1 MMTSLVTN
9 SHMSVSPACPR
20 THQEVNGV
28 MSGRPAAPEST
39 ESRKLGGLSQR
50 TLPFYQEE
58 ADRLFVLDPR
68 ILCAYLAFAPFPS
81 VMASLSR

>member
-1 MMTSLVTN
+1 MTSWFTN
-9 SHMSVSPACPR
+9 SHMSVSPAR
-20 THQEVNGV
+20 LRSHQEVNGV
-28 MSGRPAAPEST
+28 MSVRLAAPEST
-39 ESRKLGGLSQR
+39 ESRKLGGLSQL

-58 ADRLFVLDPR
+58 AGRLFVPDPK

>member
-1 MMTSLVTN
+1 
-9 SHMSVSPACPR
+9 MSVSPAR
-20 THQEVNGV
+20 LQEVNGV
-28 MSGRPAAPEST
+28 MSGRLVAPEST
-39 ESRKLGGLSQR
+39 ESRKLGGLSQL

-58 ADRLFVLDPR
+58 AGRLFVLDQR